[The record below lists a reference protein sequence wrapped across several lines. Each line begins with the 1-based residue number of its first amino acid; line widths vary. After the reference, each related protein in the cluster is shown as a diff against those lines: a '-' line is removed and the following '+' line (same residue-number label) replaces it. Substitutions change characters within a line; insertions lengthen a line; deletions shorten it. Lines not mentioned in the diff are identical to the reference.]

1 MKKVDRFLQGWR
13 QRVAI
18 QHIPKNARVLDIGA
32 HEGELFK
39 RLGAELAEGCGIE
52 PLLQIPTQNEK
63 YILIPGFFPEAAPE
77 TKDWDVITALA
88 VFEHIPKS
96 QQEAFVFACH
106 RYLKIGGRVILS
118 VPGPLVDLLL
128 AALSFFR
135 LVDGMSL
142 EEHYGFE
149 AKETPSIFEKTGLFK
164 LEKHQNFELGINN
177 LFVFRRL

>member
-18 QHIPKNARVLDIGA
+18 QYIPKNARVLDIGA

-39 RLGAELAEGCGIE
+39 RLGSKLAEGCGIE
-52 PLLQIPTQNEK
+52 PLLKNPTQNEK
-63 YILIPGFFPEAAPE
+63 YILMPGFFPEAAPE
-77 TKDWDVITALA
+77 IKDWDVITALA
-88 VFEHIPKS
+88 VFEHIPRS
-96 QQEAFVFACH
+96 QHEEFVFACH
-106 RYLKIGGRVILS
+106 GYLKSGGRVILS
-118 VPGPLVDLLL
+118 VPGPLVDFFLV
-128 AALSFFR
+128 ALSFLR

-149 AKETPSIFEKTGLFK
+149 AKETPDIFEKNGLFK
-164 LEKHQNFELGINN
+164 LERHQSFQLGINN